1 MNNSNNASTSIEPVF
16 YFGLNKKSQV
26 PDELLPAQLK
36 NYFEYSLKQNPKD
49 LSRHLQRI
57 QFALTQNSKNELF
70 TALCDLFIILGT
82 LGQSLRQRVLR
93 LSKNKLDQH
102 QVQLLLR
109 HMQDDNLDSDQ
120 SSLPDNCLFREQSI
134 ELIKFC
140 ERSIADTQEAE
151 DIFHTADSYIENSQ
165 FDTALKYMAQHL
177 EQDLDNVQMTIKLI
191 ALYKA
196 LDNVNEF
203 QKAYEQFANNLLTS
217 RYWDEARQYFLDQQ

>member
-1 MNNSNNASTSIEPVF
+1 MNNPITASASIEPVF

-26 PDELLPAQLK
+26 PDELLPAQLR

-49 LSRHLQRI
+49 LSLHLQRI
-57 QFALTQNSKNELF
+57 QFALTQNSQTELF
-70 TALCDLFIILGT
+70 AALCDLFIILGT

-93 LSKNKLDQH
+93 LSKHKLDQ
-102 QVQLLLR
+102 QQAQLLLQ
-109 HMQDDNLDSDQ
+109 HMQDDSLGDDLC
-120 SSLPDNCLFREQSI
+120 SLPDNCLFRGQAI
-134 ELIKFC
+134 KLIKFC
-140 ERSIADTQEAE
+140 ERSIADTQETE

-165 FDTALKYMAQHL
+165 FDTALKYMTQHL
-177 EQDLDNVQMTIKLI
+177 EQDLDNVQLTIKLI

-217 RYWDEARQYFLDQQ
+217 QHWDKARQYFLDQQ